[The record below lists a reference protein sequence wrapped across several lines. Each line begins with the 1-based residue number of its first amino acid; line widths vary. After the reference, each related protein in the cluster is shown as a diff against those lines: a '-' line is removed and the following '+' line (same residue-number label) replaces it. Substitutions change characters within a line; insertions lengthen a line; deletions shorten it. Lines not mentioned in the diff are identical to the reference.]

1 MNNQD
6 KVAVCS
12 RSFSK
17 NKMLRKILLEKYS
30 KVKFNDNGLSLNGDS
45 LIDFIKGYEKIIIG
59 LEKITPLVLDASPN
73 LKVVSKYGVGTDN
86 LDLKAMK
93 DCNVKLGWKGGVNK
107 RSVSEM
113 ALCLMLMM
121 IRRLNEAVYDVK
133 AGNWDQVKGNLLSN
147 KTIGILGFGN
157 IGLDLYKLL
166 SPFECNFL
174 IYDELDIKNNA
185 SNLRQV
191 SLDEVLMSSDIVSI
205 HLPFNEHTENL
216 IDINKLSLMKESS
229 FMINLSRGGIVI
241 EKDLKR
247 VLENKTIAGAAMDV
261 FKIEPPQDKHLISL
275 ENFVATPHMGGI
287 SQEGILDMGIA
298 AIDGLDEND
307 VPK

>member
-30 KVKFNDNGLSLNGDS
+30 KVKFNDNGLSLNGDN
-45 LIDFIKGYEKIIIG
+45 LIDFIKGYEKIIVG

-73 LKVVSKYGVGTDN
+73 LKVISKYGVGTDN

-133 AGNWDQVKGNLLSN
+133 AGNWDQIKGNLLSN

-166 SPFECNFL
+166 SP
-174 IYDELDIKNNA
+174 
-185 SNLRQV
+185 
-191 SLDEVLMSSDIVSI
+191 
-205 HLPFNEHTENL
+205 
-216 IDINKLSLMKESS
+216 LS
-229 FMINLSRGGIVI
+229 
-241 EKDLKR
+241 
-247 VLENKTIAGAAMDV
+247 
-261 FKIEPPQDKHLISL
+261 
-275 ENFVATPHMGGI
+275 AT
-287 SQEGILDMGIA
+287 S
-298 AIDGLDEND
+298 
-307 VPK
+307 